1 MFFFA
6 RPFCSI
12 HVLANYYHSLARNEP
27 FYMQIFIII
36 HYAHIH
42 IVFSF
47 LCIHSMTSRVNLYYF
62 ICAQFNVFRVIKLRR
77 YIECQQLN

>member
-12 HVLANYYHSLARNEP
+12 HVLANYYHSLARNES
-27 FYMQIFIII
+27 FYMQIYIII

-47 LCIHSMTSRVNLYYF
+47 LCTHSMTSRVNLYYF